1 MRQRVVLVLAAMALA
16 LLMAKGV
23 ALAVNKVG
31 TDGPD
36 TLRGTNTAD
45 NLSGRGGNDILLG
58 LAGKDNLL
66 GGQGKDVVIVGKD
79 LEHFPGGDK
88 NLIGGPGNDY
98 VLAGKG
104 SDNVVGNEGNDLLV
118 EDHLREFS
126 KDRLSGGPGDDL
138 IDVIHEPAARDLVVC
153 GRGFDWVV
161 ADRKDVTAPDCE
173 EVAVGFAAAE
183 QLDIPESFFEG
194 LPPQLSRFF

>member
-1 MRQRVVLVLAAMALA
+1 
-16 LLMAKGV
+16 
-23 ALAVNKVG
+23 
-31 TDGPD
+31 
-36 TLRGTNTAD
+36 
-45 NLSGRGGNDILLG
+45 
-58 LAGKDNLL
+58 
-66 GGQGKDVVIVGKD
+66 
-79 LEHFPGGDK
+79 
-88 NLIGGPGNDY
+88 
-98 VLAGKG
+98 
-104 SDNVVGNEGNDLLV
+104 VVGNEGNDFLV

-126 KDRLSGGPGDDL
+126 RDRLSGGPGDDL